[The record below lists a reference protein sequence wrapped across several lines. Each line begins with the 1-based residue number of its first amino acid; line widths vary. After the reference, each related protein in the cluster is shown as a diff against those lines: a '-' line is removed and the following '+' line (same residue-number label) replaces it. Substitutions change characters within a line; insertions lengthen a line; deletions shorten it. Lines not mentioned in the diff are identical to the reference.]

1 MPIIKYGIV
10 TKEMKLEFEGK
21 APIIRGKK
29 ESVDSKTNP
38 HSLK

>member
-29 ESVDSKTNP
+29 ESVDSKQIYT
-38 HSLK
+38 L